1 MHMNTTLQIIHIP
14 RRFVLD
20 EWGGSETFIAEVSPR
35 LLEKG
40 HAVRI
45 LTSKALDPKE
55 KDTYRGIPIR
65 RFSYFYPYLGL
76 SKSARAM
83 LDKKAGN
90 LFSFT
95 LLRALM
101 QTDQVD
107 IIHLHTGKR
116 LGGIARY
123 CAMKKKVPYV
133 ISLHGGNLAVPQEE
147 QATWIEPTKGTFEW
161 GKVLGLFVGSR
172 RVLDDA
178 AAIICV
184 GKDEYDAM
192 RQKFPEKHVEYLPN
206 GVDIGRFAKGNGS
219 SFRIAHDIPLDG
231 FVCLTVA
238 RLDVQKNQLGLVR
251 QLPSVIEK
259 VPNIHL
265 LFIGHI
271 TSRSYADDIKAEAE
285 ALGVLDRITIIEGI
299 PYSDQSLVDAY
310 HAADCFVL
318 PSLHEPFG
326 MVVLEAWASCLPVA
340 VSKRG
345 GLASLV
351 TQAKD
356 GLFFDPEA
364 VPGTPNSISETI
376 AKLATDT
383 ALRKKLGTEGR
394 RTATASYSWDSI
406 TARLVEIYRRV
417 HADSIS

>member
-1 MHMNTTLQIIHIP
+1 MNTPMQIIHIP

-40 HAVRI
+40 HAVQI
-45 LTSKALDPKE
+45 LTSKALDSKD
-55 KDTYRGIPIR
+55 KDTYRGIRIK
-65 RFSYFYPYLGL
+65 RFSYFYPYFGL
-76 SKSARAM
+76 SSSARAM

-90 LFSFT
+90 LFSFA

-101 QTDQVD
+101 HVDKVD

-123 CAMKKKVPYV
+123 CAMKKKVPYI

-147 QATWIEPTKGTFEW
+147 QATWVEPTKGTLEW
-161 GKVLGLFVGSR
+161 GKILGFIVGSR

-192 RQKFPEKHVEYLPN
+192 KQKFPGKYVEYLPN
-206 GVDIGRFAKGNGS
+206 GVDVARFAKGNGS
-219 SFRIAHDIPLDG
+219 SFRIAHDLPLDR

-251 QLPSVIEK
+251 QLPAIIAE

-265 LFIGHI
+265 MFIGHI
-271 TSRSYADDIKAEAE
+271 TSRSYVDDLKAEAD

-299 PYSDQSLVDAY
+299 PYSDQALVDAY

-326 MVVLEAWASCLPVA
+326 MVVLEAWASGLPVA

-345 GLASLV
+345 GLAALV

-356 GLFFDPEA
+356 GLFFDPDAKEDS
-364 VPGTPNSISETI
+364 PNSIAITI
-376 AKLATDT
+376 TKLATDAT
-383 ALRKKLGTEGR
+383 LRKTLGSEGR
-394 RTATASYSWDSI
+394 KTAKASYSWDSI
-406 TARLVEIYRRV
+406 TTRLEEIYRRV
-417 HADSIS
+417 HEDFIS